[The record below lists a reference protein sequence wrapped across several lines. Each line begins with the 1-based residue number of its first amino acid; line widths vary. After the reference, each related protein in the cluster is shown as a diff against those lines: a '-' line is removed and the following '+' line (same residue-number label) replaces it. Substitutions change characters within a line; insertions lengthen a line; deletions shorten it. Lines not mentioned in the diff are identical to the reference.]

1 MNIVQSS
8 LFSDFWPPV
17 IQELIKFIVRLK
29 ADVSVETK
37 FPASNG
43 TDIVPPWKN
52 PVLMSV
58 SVGESLV
65 TQCNR

>member
-29 ADVSVETK
+29 ADMSVETK

-43 TDIVPPWKN
+43 TDIVTSLEKPRLN
-52 PVLMSV
+52 V
-58 SVGESLV
+58 SE
-65 TQCNR
+65 CW

>member
-29 ADVSVETK
+29 ADMSVETK

-43 TDIVPPWKN
+43 TANWGKICWR
-52 PVLMSV
+52 
-58 SVGESLV
+58 
-65 TQCNR
+65 QCYFWPRP